1 MKFFVTL
8 IQVSIFSSTLS
19 LHTQKPKSF
28 LKEGD
33 LWTCK
38 TQEVNQYVMK

>member
-19 LHTQKPKSF
+19 LHTQKPKSL
-28 LKEGD
+28 LKKVIYE
-33 LWTCK
+33 LVK
-38 TQEVNQYVMK
+38 PKKSINM